1 VLSLYEPII
10 RGLHIH
16 FCPDLTR
23 LGEALARVRPH
34 TFFGVPRVWEKIMA
48 RLQAALNAEADED
61 RRAGVAQAMDVGR
74 RYVESRQY
82 GRTTPPE
89 LEKAYRSADE
99 SVLSLIR
106 SLMGLDRVEF
116 TLSAA
121 APLPAEVAR
130 FFAGLGLSILDVYG
144 MTETTGAITVNQ
156 PNAYKLGTVGR
167 PVAGVELRLADDGE
181 VLLRGATNTVGYVG
195 RPEETAALI
204 DADGWLH
211 TADVGTVDDDGFL
224 SIVDRKKEL
233 IITAGGQ
240 NVAPSLIENYLKE
253 HPLIGQAF
261 AYGDRRPYITAIV
274 ALDGEVAPGWAKER
288 GIEASGL
295 DELACHEQVRAE
307 IGAAVAAA
315 NERLA
320 RVEQVKRWRV
330 VPVEWTA
337 ESEELTPTLKL
348 RRKVIHTKYGDM
360 LDEMYAAPE

>member
-1 VLSLYEPII
+1 
-10 RGLHIH
+10 
-16 FCPDLTR
+16 
-23 LGEALARVRPH
+23 
-34 TFFGVPRVWEKIMA
+34 
-48 RLQAALNAEADED
+48 
-61 RRAGVAQAMDVGR
+61 
-74 RYVESRQY
+74 
-82 GRTTPPE
+82 
-89 LEKAYRSADE
+89 
-99 SVLSLIR
+99 
-106 SLMGLDRVEF
+106 MGLDRVEF

-121 APLPAEVAR
+121 APLPAEVGR
-130 FFAGLGLSILDVYG
+130 FFAGLGLAILDVYG

-156 PNAYKLGTVGR
+156 PGAYKLGTVGR
-167 PVAGVELRLADDGE
+167 PVSGVELRLADDGE
-181 VLLRGATNTVGYVG
+181 VLLRGATNTLGYLG
-195 RPEETAALI
+195 RPEETDALI

-253 HPLIGQAF
+253 HPLVGQAF

-288 GIEASGL
+288 GIEVSGL
-295 DELACHEQVRAE
+295 EELAGHELVQKE

-348 RRKVIHTKYGDM
+348 RRKVIHAKYGDM